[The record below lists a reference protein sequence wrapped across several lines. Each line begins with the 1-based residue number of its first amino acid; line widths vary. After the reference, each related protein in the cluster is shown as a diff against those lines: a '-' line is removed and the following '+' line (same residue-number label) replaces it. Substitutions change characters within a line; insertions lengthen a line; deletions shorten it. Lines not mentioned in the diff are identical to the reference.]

1 MNSEII
7 ESHFISNGSIFPANE
22 ISGFV
27 ISEPTIYEVI
37 RVIDGVPL
45 FFDDH
50 LARLKASAESLNI
63 DLQEVL
69 PAISEAVYKLIEA
82 NKNPDKNIKLIVYN
96 LDKAA
101 PDYIMSFIHSRYPSE
116 EQYASGV
123 HTILVHEERQN
134 PNAKII
140 NNTLREKV
148 NTSLKEN
155 NAYEALLVNNRGE
168 ITEGSRSNLFF
179 VVDGKVYTAPAQDV
193 LIGITRKYILRAC
206 TNLGLE
212 VVEQPIPFSMLE
224 YAEGAFMTGTSPKVL
239 PIASIDE
246 IQLNSANNSA
256 VTSILKEYDAILKQY
271 IASRK

>member
-22 ISGFV
+22 ISSFV
-27 ISEPTIYEVI
+27 ISEPTIYEVV

-50 LARLKASAESLNI
+50 LTRLQASAESLNV
-63 DLQEVL
+63 DLQEGL

-134 PNAKII
+134 TNAKII

-148 NTSLKEN
+148 NASLKEH

-224 YAEGAFMTGTSPKVL
+224 YAEGAFITGTSPKVL

-246 IQLNSANNSA
+246 IQLNSAKNSIA
-256 VTSILKEYDAILKQY
+256 ASILKEYDAILKQY
-271 IASRK
+271 IAAHK